1 MGKSN
6 GNCNIF
12 LKSNPYQGNF
22 QHHTKRGLVCPYEP
36 SIIHLC
42 VVGCVT
48 FVHVPKE
55 IKTKISKVSN
65 AYSLVIV
72 KRLRGIYSTTL

>member
-6 GNCNIF
+6 GKCNIY
-12 LKSNPYQGNF
+12 LKSNPYQVNF
-22 QHHTKRGLVCPYEP
+22 QHHTKKGLVCQYKF
-36 SIIHLC
+36 SICQLC
-42 VVGCVT
+42 VFGRVA

-72 KRLRGIYSTTL
+72 KRLKGINCTTL